1 MYLPLA
7 GYKIKDRLEEKMK
20 INSTTSTQQAQPAG
34 RPQQAGQEQNKVQQE
49 IKKPD
54 SNQQQDNIVSEKF
67 KSHGSK
73 SGMSTEDFIKLHN
86 SSMENMAE
94 TIKDVMALKA
104 LEKTLDVIEKIVSD

>member
-1 MYLPLA
+1 MYLPLT

-20 INSTTSTQQAQPAG
+20 INSTSPTQQTQPAS
-34 RPQQAGQEQNKVQQE
+34 RPQQIGQEQSKVEQE
-49 IKKPD
+49 YKKPVGE
-54 SNQQQDNIVSEKF
+54 NQQNQIVSDKF
-67 KSHGSK
+67 KSHSSK

-86 SSMENMAE
+86 SSTENLAE